1 MNRMKSQVVFEQV
14 LLFIISVSIFLS
26 TYSFFNMYQNS
37 FSTRMRDIYIDLVG
51 EKILLGII
59 DICKTGMNTNTTII
73 INIPDKILGKTYK
86 VSLDN
91 NQLEIDIS
99 GYKKTYKLYGFE
111 DDFEFSGNT
120 QSSGKIILIYKKGN
134 SIILK

>member
-1 MNRMKSQVVFEQV
+1 MKSQVVFEQV

-134 SIILK
+134 